1 MKTARDY
8 MSSPVC
14 TLPRTATVLE
24 AARLLLDKRL
34 TGVPVLDAKGRP
46 EGVFS
51 LRDLAKFFLDPLL
64 DTPGSRPDA
73 ANAPISGL
81 MTHHVVT
88 VRPEATVE
96 AIRTAMKTSK
106 VHRLVVEDGHG
117 KLLGIVSASDLAT
130 RDV

>member
-24 AARLLLDKRL
+24 AARMLLEKRL
-34 TGVPVLDAKGRP
+34 TGVPVLDAKGHP
-46 EGVFS
+46 EGVFT
-51 LRDLAKFFLDPLL
+51 LRDLAKFFLDPML
-64 DTPGSRPDA
+64 DTPGTWPDA
-73 ANAPISGL
+73 ANASISGL
-81 MTHHVVT
+81 MTHRVVT

-96 AIRTAMKTSK
+96 EIRRAMKTNK

-117 KLLGIVSASDLAT
+117 KLLGVVSASDLAT